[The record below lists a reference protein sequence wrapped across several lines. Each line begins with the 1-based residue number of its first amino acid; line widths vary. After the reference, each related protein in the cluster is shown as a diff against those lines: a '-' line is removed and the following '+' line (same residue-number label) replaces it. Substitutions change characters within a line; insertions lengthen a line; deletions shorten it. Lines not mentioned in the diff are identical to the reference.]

1 VTGTV
6 LAAVA
11 ASALDEARI
20 VEVSCDG
27 LRVSQQG
34 LPGGTVFEVG
44 VIDAPSGAKL
54 AEADVTS
61 TAAGTIDVRIAAR
74 LRDVRQIVVEVER
87 RSDGAEYGEVG
98 ADLPQPCSTASA
110 APSPLL
116 PSPSSSPSSAAAPSC
131 EPTPAAGKK
140 DDGTDTSRVPVVL
153 IAAAGLLVAAGALAV
168 RRRRA

>member
-34 LPGGTVFEVG
+34 LPGGTAFEVG

-98 ADLPQPCSTASA
+98 ADLPQPCSTTPA

-116 PSPSSSPSSAAAPSC
+116 PSPSSSVAPSG
-131 EPTPAAGKK
+131 EPTPAAAAK